1 MFPGIKTLIRIETT
15 VFLGFLSI
23 NLIIR
28 LLLSNTWVG
37 KFLFEILFIAL
48 YYRIESF
55 GFCLTSKHSSDLRS
69 IFDSSSNFFT
79 KMGFFSRTR
88 THRFHSI
95 YKLFTEWSNQRML
108 FFSGRRCCCC
118 CWTTHRVD
126 SIEHLKW
133 RQFNWITAN
142 LCTDNEINVNTEHE
156 FRVFTS
162 LMSTSVISAISSES
176 YKMWLKSHPVLQ
188 FDCNVIILL

>member
-108 FFSGRRCCCC
+108 FFFWPSLLLLLLNDSSSWFDWALEMAPIQLNYGKFV
-118 CWTTHRVD
+118 HR
-126 SIEHLKW
+126 
-133 RQFNWITAN
+133 
-142 LCTDNEINVNTEHE
+142 
-156 FRVFTS
+156 
-162 LMSTSVISAISSES
+162 
-176 YKMWLKSHPVLQ
+176 
-188 FDCNVIILL
+188 